1 MASKTK
7 IYIVVEFVDG
17 GELFDR
23 IVRVVLWIYLICKPL
38 VSISYGK
45 IMNCADC

>member
-23 IVRVVLWIYLICKPL
+23 IVRLVLWTYLICKPL
-38 VSISYGK
+38 VSIPCSK
-45 IMNCADC
+45 IMKCGDC